1 MSVWL
6 DCVIGGLAAIGFICI
21 LKEVYD
27 IIFTDYLRTDIRGEL
42 FLFSSGTDPKTE
54 QVLNAAEQVRKRYM
68 PKLAIIFVENG
79 DADPDDFNYAQS
91 IAARRDMEYIE

>member
-1 MSVWL
+1 M
-6 DCVIGGLAAIGFICI
+6 
-21 LKEVYD
+21 KEVYD